1 MKTVNIEN
9 WSMFMD
15 GSPLLAPELRKMYL
29 QGNIHNHEN
38 FKDGTFVRTSSIQD
52 IDLENGKVTTRNTIY
67 QLGKIDEEYL
77 EFCEG
82 NNVKDLEL
90 LRKYKGE

>member
-1 MKTVNIEN
+1 MKTVSIEN
-9 WSMFMD
+9 WSMFTD
-15 GSPLLAPELRKMYL
+15 DTPFLAPELRKMYL
-29 QGNIHNHEN
+29 QGNVYNHEN
-38 FKDGTFVRTSSIQD
+38 FEDGQFVYTSSIQD
-52 IDLENGKVTTRNTIY
+52 IDLENGRVNTRNTIY